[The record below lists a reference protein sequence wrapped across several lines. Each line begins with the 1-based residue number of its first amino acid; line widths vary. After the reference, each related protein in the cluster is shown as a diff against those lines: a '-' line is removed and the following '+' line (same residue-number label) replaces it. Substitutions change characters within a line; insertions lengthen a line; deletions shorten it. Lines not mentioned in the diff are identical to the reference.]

1 MKIDEHL
8 EEILKLARPLLTQ
21 ADRERVLPL
30 IASHFR
36 SAIADAATAGAR
48 VVAPFLETFEPLGDG
63 TIQFYPDEL
72 DYVNAQLHPAQKC
85 GHFLESFFQ
94 SCLRAD
100 AENYQLLRP
109 ILREFMAKYP
119 ASPERLEAERRDRG
133 ASA

>member
-1 MKIDEHL
+1 MTIDEHL
-8 EEILKLARPLLTQ
+8 EEILKLAPEENR
-21 ADRERVLPL
+21 AA

-36 SAIADAATAGAR
+36 AAIQHAVCWPTVEVR
-48 VVAPFLETFEPLGDG
+48 EP
-63 TIQFYPDEL
+63 IQFYLNEL

-133 ASA
+133 GSA